1 MLPITVWIHSLPVQS
16 TCLTSFHSTPALS
29 CNPPLRTLHTPFP
42 CSPSQ
47 CGSQSPPPNFH
58 LSPSFASLPSFP
70 CSVPLPFPLLLHLTS
85 TSPPLLQTP
94 HLPSL
99 SSSLAKLPTSPPSP
113 PLLQPFPLQYA
124 IAMLP
129 ITVWITYAIAML
141 PITVW
146 ITVFLSRL
154 NMAI

>member
-16 TCLTSFHSTPALS
+16 TCLISFHSTPALS
-29 CNPPLRTLHTPFP
+29 CNPPLRTLQYAIAMLPITYAISMLPITCAIAISTVITVWITVFLL
-42 CSPSQ
+42 Q
-47 CGSQSPPPNFH
+47 
-58 LSPSFASLPSFP
+58 LSSLPNLYSP
-70 CSVPLPFPLLLHLTS
+70 TTSPLL
-85 TSPPLLQTP
+85 
-94 HLPSL
+94 
-99 SSSLAKLPTSPPSP
+99 
-113 PLLQPFPLQYA
+113 PLQYAIAMLPITFA

>member
-16 TCLTSFHSTPALS
+16 TCLISFHSTPALS

-85 TSPPLLQTP
+85 TSPPLLQNPPSPLPLLLSCKTP

-99 SSSLAKLPTSPPSP
+99 SPSLATLPP
-113 PLLQPFPLQYA
+113 A
-124 IAMLP
+124 
-129 ITVWITYAIAML
+129 YAIAML